1 VTASGEIME
10 GPIASW
16 LVARGHKGAPAASL
30 AREWINRLTAPA
42 RLDRLLGR
50 RKPYP
55 EEPGGNALDALDR
68 AAARDAVAY
77 LLKLP

>member
-1 VTASGEIME
+1 ME
-10 GPIASW
+10 RPVASW
-16 LVARGHKGAPAASL
+16 LAAMGHKGAPAASL

-55 EEPGGNALDALDR
+55 EQPGGNALDALDR
-68 AAARDAVAY
+68 AAARDAVSY
-77 LLKLP
+77 LLSLP